1 WRTAVTRGPSSGVRL
16 LLTAVALG
24 TVVLLADTVP
34 AFSAARRQM
43 WGLHTLAY
51 QEFREKLPARA
62 VREIGRY
69 VRGAGDG
76 LPAPPPAAEP
86 RPGRYGTP
94 QRVTLRAPGDAQ
106 RYIHYTLDGTIPT
119 RRSPRYRE
127 PIVVDATTPLR
138 WRVLAPRALPG

>member
-1 WRTAVTRGPSSGVRL
+1 LVPRWDGGVGGRAVDGAPRGGARRAPQHLLQQARRTAVTRGPSSGVRL

-62 VREIGRY
+62 IREIGRY

-86 RPGRYGTP
+86 RPGRYG
-94 QRVTLRAPGDAQ
+94 
-106 RYIHYTLDGTIPT
+106 
-119 RRSPRYRE
+119 
-127 PIVVDATTPLR
+127 
-138 WRVLAPRALPG
+138 